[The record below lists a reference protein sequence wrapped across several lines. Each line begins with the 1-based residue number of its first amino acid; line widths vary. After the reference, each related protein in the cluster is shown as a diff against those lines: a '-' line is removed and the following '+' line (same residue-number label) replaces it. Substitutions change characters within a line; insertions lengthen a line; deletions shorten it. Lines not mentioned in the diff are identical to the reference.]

1 MKTIVVQ
8 ITVENSSERTL
19 TRVIPRGTVIEV
31 ADPRS
36 DAQSATVTRDYA
48 ITLPPGQE
56 TTVYLEAMCLENW
69 KDWPTGQPGRLTPYC
84 FQGPFADQDDLWG
97 QIS

>member
-1 MKTIVVQ
+1 MNTIVVEVS
-8 ITVENSSERTL
+8 VENSSASTV

-36 DAQSATVTRDYA
+36 PVQSATVTRDYP
-48 ITLPPGQE
+48 ITLPPGQK

-69 KDWPTGQPGRLTPYC
+69 KGWPAGQHGRLTPYC
-84 FQGPFADQDDLWG
+84 FQGPFADQDDLWR